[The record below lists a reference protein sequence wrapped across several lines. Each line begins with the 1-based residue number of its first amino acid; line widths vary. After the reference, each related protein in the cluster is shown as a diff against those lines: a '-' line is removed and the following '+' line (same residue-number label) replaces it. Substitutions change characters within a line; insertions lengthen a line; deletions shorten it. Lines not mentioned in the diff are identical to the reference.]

1 MGEVDA
7 MLNKAPYAIVILRFL
22 LAPVFV
28 YAFMLDITT
37 LAIILYIVVFVSDI
51 ADGKISKKLETTSSS
66 TLEAYLDPV
75 ADFVFVLMSFYAF
88 SLRGLYPTWILIAII
103 FMFLLFVTSSKGKK
117 PLYDPVGKYYG
128 TFLVAMIGITLLLP
142 IELILEYTMLLIV
155 AYTFVL
161 AIYRLAF
168 VWKIRVMEQ

>member
-7 MLNKAPYAIVILRFL
+7 MLKKAPYAIVILRL
-22 LAPVFV
+22 LLTPAFV
-28 YAFMLDITT
+28 YAFILDIT
-37 LAIILYIVVFVSDI
+37 AIAFILYIAVFVSDI
-51 ADGKISKKLETTSSS
+51 VDGNIARRLETTSSS
-66 TLEAYLDPV
+66 ALEAYLDPV
-75 ADFVFVLMSFYAF
+75 ADFVFVTMSFYAF
-88 SLRGLYPTWILIAII
+88 SLRGFYPTWVLIAIV

-142 IELILEYTMLLIV
+142 IEFFLEFAKLLIV

-168 VWKIRVMEQ
+168 VWKMSVTGQ